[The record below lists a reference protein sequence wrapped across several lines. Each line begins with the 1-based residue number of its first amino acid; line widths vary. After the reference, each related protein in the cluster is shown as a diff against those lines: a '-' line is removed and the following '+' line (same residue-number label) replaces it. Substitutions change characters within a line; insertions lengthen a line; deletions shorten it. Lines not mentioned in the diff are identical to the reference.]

1 MINYVNL
8 TITIVDSG
16 LENSNSSSLPFPSIS
31 EDDFYINSYPSPLQ
45 LNQPITMIDCPSR
58 VISARY
64 INITSLKSSSFS
76 ASIFGK
82 YYVYSYTY
90 IVVGSLRISEMK
102 DNCRIREAA
111 WVSIQSPFSN
121 VLSNISSIRDALVYG
136 FELPWSYFYC
146 LKCSSHTDH
155 HLWACRPYS
164 DHVCDVA
171 HQSSYHLSNCIGRN
185 LHGIIQTLKDGQFEE
200 NIGKIQQITYLI
212 ILSKGS
218 PYPFT
223 ITKTCIYT
231 FGGWRCSRRSQI
243 HVILIYYVF
252 LRCLYLFFT

>member
-1 MINYVNL
+1 MPKLCFQLVTRLLELEIQEAL
-8 TITIVDSG
+8 SG
-16 LENSNSSSLPFPSIS
+16 SKRANPMTL
-31 EDDFYINSYPSPLQ
+31 EDDFYINSDPSPLQ

-64 INITSLKSSSFS
+64 INITSPKSSSFS

-82 YYVYSYTY
+82 YYVYSFTY

-146 LKCSSHTDH
+146 LKCLVDHDGHAICNCSSHTDH

-200 NIGKIQQITYLI
+200 NIGIFYAARFCLGMHTQIL
-212 ILSKGS
+212 
-218 PYPFT
+218 
-223 ITKTCIYT
+223 
-231 FGGWRCSRRSQI
+231 RRLPIS
-243 HVILIYYVF
+243 LKKN
-252 LRCLYLFFT
+252 